1 MILFDSN
8 EITLPVFDH
17 ELIREWIVRV
27 AESYGKEVGRIAY
40 LFCDDDYIL
49 EANRQYIG
57 HDYYTDVITFD
68 YSHDNHISGDILLS
82 VDTVRTNA
90 EKFGESNNRELL
102 RVIIHGVLHL
112 CGLKD
117 KEPGEREK
125 MEAAENK
132 ALDMIDVNAV
142 FAQ

>member
-1 MILFDSN
+1 MILFDAN
-8 EITLPVFDH
+8 EIPMPILDSRIVED
-17 ELIREWIVRV
+17 WIDEV
-27 AESYGKEVGRIAY
+27 AASYGKVVGRIAY
-40 LFCDDDYIL
+40 LFCDDAYIL

-68 YSHDNHISGDILLS
+68 YSHDNRISGDIIIS
-82 VDTVRTNA
+82 VDTVASNA
-90 EKFGESNNRELL
+90 EKFKQSFNRELL

-125 MEAAENK
+125 MEAAENS
-132 ALDMIDVNAV
+132 ALAM
-142 FAQ
+142 FPLQC